1 MIKITTDSTCG
12 FPTSLLERY
21 KIPVFPLGVVKGG
34 RLFRDGENIHTAD
47 IAAHVDAGG
56 ICLPPTQSMPQITK
70 TLSVN

>member
-1 MIKITTDSTCG
+1 MIKITTDSTCDL
-12 FPTSLLERY
+12 PSSLLERY

-56 ICLPPTQSMPQITK
+56 GFAYHQRSQCRRLRRRFP
-70 TLSVN
+70 